1 MKGSLQ
7 AMRAVLDR
15 QTFDCFYRSSI
26 APQREHEAG
35 WHRLAVG
42 EDGASATLAGIT
54 ADLRARQ
61 ARHFAQVVDQ
71 KLVFGDSIVAPSA
84 VQPQMYELF
93 LDGFRLPLRH
103 DSPPLQQFGQQRRFS
118 VAVP

>member
-7 AMRAVLDR
+7 AMKAVLHR

-42 EDGASATLAGIT
+42 EDGASAAFASVA
-54 ADLRARQ
+54 ADLRARE
-61 ARHFAQVVDQ
+61 AHDLAQVIDQ

-93 LDGFRLPLRH
+93 LGGFLPVRH